1 MDKILEILNEARP
14 DIDFEEEKELIDG
27 GLLDSFDIVSII
39 SDLNDEFDINIR
51 VTDLKAEN
59 FNSVEAIQNLVLSKQ
74 KEVKS

>member
-1 MDKILEILNEARP
+1 MEKILEILNEARP

-39 SDLNDEFDINIR
+39 SDLNDEFDIHIR

-59 FNSVEAIQNLVLSKQ
+59 FNSVEAIQNLVLAKQ
-74 KEVKS
+74 KEA

>member
-1 MDKILEILNEARP
+1 MEKILEILNEVRP
-14 DIDFEEEKELIDG
+14 DINFEEEKELIDG

-39 SDLNDEFDINIR
+39 SDLNDEFDIHIR

-74 KEVKS
+74 KEA